1 MNLFTDNLEDK
12 VAMMLKGQETEFVNS
27 YKNHMKTVE
36 DALKEYQDR
45 IRDYQKKIEYY
56 ENEGVLATLL
66 NKITF
71 LENHERQ
78 LLDKLDKKNRVIL
91 DLKGEIGTQ
100 NKEIDSL
107 RERVKELLR
116 NGPIRRVKEVSP
128 CREKESERT
137 FATEVPNGNFKSNQS
152 LAKLSSEEMK
162 HSTAVNPEDRTTW
175 KEELSRAK
183 NQLQSLKKRNRQLSS
198 VNSRIID
205 KAGEV
210 D

>member
-1 MNLFTDNLEDK
+1 MAEKKEVVLNMPEIGSSKYKVSIQVMQMNLKEIEESVRAMNLFTDNLEDK

-36 DALKEYQDR
+36 EALKEYQER

-66 NKITF
+66 NKINF

-116 NGPIRRVKEVSP
+116 NGPVRRVKEVSP
-128 CREKESERT
+128 MREKES
-137 FATEVPNGNFKSNQS
+137 
-152 LAKLSSEEMK
+152 
-162 HSTAVNPEDRTTW
+162 
-175 KEELSRAK
+175 
-183 NQLQSLKKRNRQLSS
+183 
-198 VNSRIID
+198 
-205 KAGEV
+205 
-210 D
+210 

>member
-1 MNLFTDNLEDK
+1 MAEKKEVVLNMPEIGSSKYKVTTCSMQMNLKEIEESVRAMNLFTDNLEDK

-36 DALKEYQDR
+36 DALKEYQER

-116 NGPIRRVKEVSP
+116 NGPVRRVKEVSP
-128 CREKESERT
+128 MREKES
-137 FATEVPNGNFKSNQS
+137 
-152 LAKLSSEEMK
+152 
-162 HSTAVNPEDRTTW
+162 
-175 KEELSRAK
+175 
-183 NQLQSLKKRNRQLSS
+183 
-198 VNSRIID
+198 
-205 KAGEV
+205 
-210 D
+210 